1 MTSNL
6 LGKGILVFILGC
18 GLFFMAHSLYPE
30 VIRLSVGEIIKKLRI
45 DRGETQEQLA
55 AAIGIERSSVGKY
68 EGKSQVMPSHD
79 VLFRLAEHFGVSVD
93 YLLEHTVHTAVPTT
107 QEESRLL
114 ILWRNAEP
122 DARRFALE
130 MLELHQIEA
139 AAGAS

>member
-1 MTSNL
+1 M
-6 LGKGILVFILGC
+6 
-18 GLFFMAHSLYPE
+18 
-30 VIRLSVGEIIKKLRI
+30 SVGEIIKKLRI

-79 VLFRLAEHFGVSVD
+79 VLLRLAEHFGVSVD